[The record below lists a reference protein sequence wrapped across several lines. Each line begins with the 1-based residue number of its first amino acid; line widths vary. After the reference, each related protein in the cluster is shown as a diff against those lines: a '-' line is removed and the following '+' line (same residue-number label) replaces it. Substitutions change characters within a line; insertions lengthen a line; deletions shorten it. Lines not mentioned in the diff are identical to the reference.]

1 MEDADLDVR
10 LVPLEARRR
19 EVQEREV
26 VLAGEVLDLLD
37 DRLEAPV
44 ERMPGARE
52 VLEEPRELLEEPSG
66 IHYR

>member
-1 MEDADLDVR
+1 VEDADLDVR
-10 LVPLEARRR
+10 LVPLETRSR

-26 VLAGEVLDLLD
+26 VLAGEVLDPLD
-37 DRLEAPV
+37 HRLEAPV